1 MRQLQYFV
9 AVAEDMNFTRAA
21 TRVHVAQPAIS
32 QQIARLEHELGQE
45 LFDRSR
51 RQLRLTTAGEMLL
64 PFARET
70 LEAAARGRDAV
81 VSLAGVLA
89 GRLSI
94 GTIQSPPP
102 SLLDVLATFHRDH
115 PLVEISLRTANPHH
129 LAEHVAKG
137 TLDTALLGVTG
148 QPLPAVV
155 ATAAYT
161 TEPLLALVAPDHPL
175 AGRARLTVA
184 ALRDQPLA
192 TLTHGSGLRTVLETA
207 CANAG
212 FAPLIHA
219 ETDDISLLI
228 DLAARRL
235 GVALVPSAGL
245 VPGTGHVPSH
255 PDLVVLPVHRPKLA
269 RRTVLA
275 WHRHRPTRPAL
286 AFLDYA
292 RAAASGDTESRPA
305 LSESNGGVPTM

>member
-1 MRQLQYFV
+1 MELRQLRYFV
-9 AVAEDMNFTRAA
+9 TVAEDLNFTRAA
-21 TRVHVAQPAIS
+21 ARVHVAQPAIS

-45 LFDRSR
+45 LFDRSG
-51 RQLRLTTAGEMLL
+51 RQIRLTAAGEMFL

-70 LEAAARGRDAV
+70 LETAARGRDAV
-81 VSLAGVLA
+81 ASLAGALA

-102 SLLDVLATFHRDH
+102 SLLDVLAAFHHDH
-115 PLVEISLRTANPHH
+115 PLVEISLRTANPQH

-137 TLDTALLGVTG
+137 TLDAALLGITG
-148 QPLPAVV
+148 QPLPAAV

-161 TEPLLALVAPDHPL
+161 TEPLLALVAPDHAL
-175 AGRARLTVA
+175 AGRAHITLT
-184 ALRDQPLA
+184 ALKDQPLA

-207 CANAG
+207 CAKAG

-235 GVALVPSAGL
+235 GVALVPGAGL
-245 VPGTGHVPSH
+245 VPGTGLVPSR
-255 PDLVVLPVHRPKLA
+255 PDLVVLRVHRPKLA

-292 RAAASGDTESRPA
+292 RAATSRDTEDRA
-305 LSESNGGVPTM
+305 TLSESS

>member
-1 MRQLQYFV
+1 MEMRQLRYFV
-9 AVAEDMNFTRAA
+9 AVAEDLNFTRAA
-21 TRVHVAQPAIS
+21 ARVHVAQPAIS

-45 LFDRSR
+45 LFDRSG
-51 RQLRLTTAGEMLL
+51 RQIRLTAAGEMLL

-70 LEAAARGRDAV
+70 LDTAARGRDAV
-81 VSLAGVLA
+81 ASLAGALA
-89 GRLSI
+89 GRLST

-102 SLLDVLATFHRDH
+102 SLLDVLAAFHHDH
-115 PLVEISLRTANPHH
+115 PLVEISLRTANPQH
-129 LAEHVAKG
+129 LAEQVAKG
-137 TLDTALLGVTG
+137 TLDAALLGVTG

-161 TEPLLALVAPDHPL
+161 TEPLLALVAPDHTL
-175 AGRARLTVA
+175 ASRAHITLA

-212 FAPLIHA
+212 FTPLIHA

-235 GVALVPSAGL
+235 GVALVPGTGL
-245 VPGTGHVPSH
+245 VLSR
-255 PDLVVLPVHRPKLA
+255 PDLVALPVHRPKLA

-275 WHRHRPTRPAL
+275 WHRHRPTRTAL
-286 AFLDYA
+286 AFLAYA
-292 RAAASGDTESRPA
+292 RAAASRDSEGRPA
-305 LSESNGGVPTM
+305 LSESS